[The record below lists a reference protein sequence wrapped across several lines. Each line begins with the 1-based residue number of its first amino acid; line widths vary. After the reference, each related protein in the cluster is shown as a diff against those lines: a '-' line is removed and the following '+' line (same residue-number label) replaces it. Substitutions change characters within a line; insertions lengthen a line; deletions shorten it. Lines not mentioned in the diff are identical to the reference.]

1 MRAPATGV
9 VEAEDEEV
17 LLEAELMPEV
27 SGDHGDVDS
36 QNCGDATISRSPEP
50 RQEPQAGVQTWGLLG
65 VLFRSWGFWAPF
77 VGVERGARKGGA
89 AEGRQEEGGSH
100 LLFLAIGGLGDKAHA
115 DLLHVGAGGAGRV
128 HAECVGHVPAAE
140 VGATPELVTGLGVG
154 AAAGTQLR
162 AGGLAAGGRAGLL
175 GGALLGTPPA
185 LLLGAECLVG
195 HQFPLAI

>member
-1 MRAPATGV
+1 M

-89 AEGRQEEGGSH
+89 AEGRQEEGAVTFFSWPS
-100 LLFLAIGGLGDKAHA
+100 GDSGTK
-115 DLLHVGAGGAGRV
+115 LMLISSTSELEEP
-128 HAECVGHVPAAE
+128 AECTLSVSAMSP
-140 VGATPELVTGLGVG
+140 L
-154 AAAGTQLR
+154 LR
-162 AGGLAAGGRAGLL
+162 
-175 GGALLGTPPA
+175 
-185 LLLGAECLVG
+185 
-195 HQFPLAI
+195 